1 MRLATYERD
10 GAPAVAVVRDG
21 RLIDLAR
28 TSKALAGAPDPAFA
42 DMLALIDAGE
52 RGLDL
57 ARRTAEEGRDHA
69 VALEGAT
76 LLAPVPV
83 PRQMRDFSVFE
94 THIRQAGAAIQRMR
108 GREVDP
114 ATVEI
119 PEVYRRQPIYYKCNR
134 FTCVGDGARVRWPS
148 FSERLDFELEF
159 GVFIGRGG
167 RDIRTADARAHVFGY
182 TIFNDVSARDA
193 QGAEMEGLLGP
204 AKGKDFDTGNVLG
217 PWIVT
222 PDELGDPYDLDMRVL
237 VNGQEWAHGHSRDM
251 LHSFEDMIAW
261 VSRDETLHPGEF
273 LGSGTVGN
281 GCGLELGR
289 WIERGDEV
297 RLEVDGIGALTNRI
311 G

>member
-1 MRLATYERD
+1 MRLATFERD
-10 GAPAVAVVRDG
+10 GASAIAAVEGD

-28 TSKALAGAPDPAFA
+28 ASAAQAGAADPAFA

-69 VALEGAT
+69 VPLEGAT

-119 PEVYRRQPIYYKCNR
+119 QEVYRRQPIYYKCNR
-134 FTCVGDGARVRWPS
+134 FSCVGDRAPVRWPS

-159 GVFIGRGG
+159 GVFLGRGG
-167 RDIRTADARAHVFGY
+167 RDIAASDARAHVFGY

-222 PDELGDPYDLDMRVL
+222 PDELGDPYDLDMRVA
-237 VNGQEWAHGHSRDM
+237 VNGQEWARGHSRDM